1 MSMARIDNGEVVAT
15 RLPRTGR
22 LSDGRTV
29 SGYDKLPPDV
39 LYDEGWRDVTDDGP
53 PEHDPETHYARRT
66 GYVYDPDT
74 DTVTATYKVV
84 ERPPDPEAGEH
95 LDPQIGAPDA

>member
-1 MSMARIDNGEVVAT
+1 MMRVENGEVVER
-15 RLPRTGR
+15 RLPRSGTLGGR
-22 LSDGRTV
+22 PV
-29 SGYDKLPPDV
+29 SNYPALPADT
-39 LYDEGWRDVTDDGP
+39 LYAEGWRDVQDDGP

-74 DTVTATYKVV
+74 DTVTATYEVV
-84 ERPPDPEAGEH
+84 ERPPDPDAGDH

>member
-1 MSMARIDNGEVVAT
+1 MMRVENGEVVER
-15 RLPRTGR
+15 RLPRSGTF
-22 LSDGRTV
+22 DGRPV
-29 SGYDKLPPDV
+29 SNYHRLPVDT
-39 LYDEGWRDVTDDGP
+39 LYAEGWRDVTDDGP

-74 DTVTATYKVV
+74 DTVTATYEVV
-84 ERPPDPEAGEH
+84 ERPPDPEQGDH